1 MSDYIGKYKIIRELG
16 SGSMGIVF
24 LVEDEEKQA
33 LYALKK
39 MKPIHFLDGFK
50 INRFEN
56 EAQLISQLNHPN
68 IVKVL
73 DFGKENGIPFLV
85 MEYMDGGSLSDLL
98 TFGVMGIPHAVYL
111 ISTIME
117 GLKYAHSVGIRHAD
131 LKTSNILLKKDGQVK
146 ITDFGLATIVVTSD
160 RMGTPAY
167 MAPELITNDKVDQ
180 RADIYSLGVIL
191 YEITTGKL
199 PFQGKTAYEVLQ
211 KHLKESPLPPSS
223 IIPNYPRELE
233 DIICKTLK
241 KDPEE
246 RYSSVKEMM
255 TDFNKLPT
263 NMKSPG
269 SSFGIELSL
278 KTFPEKAEIYYD
290 NIYRGLT
297 PVKLLDLLPGEGSLL
312 IKKYGYQDIIQKFN
326 FKSPASINLNYRL
339 KSYNLPLYEI
349 DLGNIPA
356 CNFCLMDNSLL
367 VGARHGELIEVDLDS
382 GSIISS
388 IFVGGEFTK
397 SVTCIDGFVVLSFKD
412 GRIAFLRTSN
422 IPPYLKGSSIYKLF
436 NPGETIA
443 GEILSNYS
451 RVYFGT
457 DNGSLYCLK
466 SSSGESVFKRVYD
479 IPLKEIHLYPQNDII
494 YLSFYNGLF
503 KALDSLLGE
512 EIWTMETTSSYYLT
526 PIFHEGK
533 VVLVSKEGII
543 YYLSA
548 KDGKI
553 IFRHYLNK
561 QVKSIVALDEN
572 NIYLYTS
579 NGTLISVNIIR
590 QQFLWETRMTSKSS
604 LTTSVCYPGHIVDQV
619 INLILG
625 SGLWIKIDKVNGRVL
640 FEHDFGVAVNTKPI
654 EKNGIFYL
662 IDDSGKLYAIPLT

>member
-33 LYALKK
+33 LFALKK

-73 DFGKENGIPFLV
+73 DFGKESGIPFLV

-367 VGARHGELIEVDLDS
+367 VGARHGELIEVDLDT

-388 IFVGGEFTK
+388 IFIGGEFTK

-466 SSSGESVFKRVYD
+466 SSSGERVFKRVYD
-479 IPLKEIHLYPQNDII
+479 IPLKEIHLFPQNDII

-512 EIWTMETTSSYYLT
+512 EIWTLETTSSYYLT

-533 VVLVSKEGII
+533 VLLVSKEGII

-579 NGTLISVNIIR
+579 NGTLISANIIR
-590 QQFLWETRMTSKSS
+590 QQFLWETRMASKNS

-619 INLILG
+619 LNLILG

-640 FEHDFGVAVNTKPI
+640 FEHDFGAAVNTKPI
-654 EKNGIFYL
+654 EKNGIYYL

>member
-1 MSDYIGKYKIIRELG
+1 MNDYIGKYKIIRELG
-16 SGSMGIVF
+16 TGSMGIVF
-24 LVEDEEKQA
+24 LVEDEEKQS
-33 LYALKK
+33 LFALKK
-39 MKPIHFLDGFK
+39 MKPIHFLDGIK

-68 IVKVL
+68 IVKVV
-73 DFGKENGIPFLV
+73 DYGKESGIPFIV
-85 MEYMDGGSLSDLL
+85 MENMDGGSLSDLL
-98 TFGVMGIPHAVYL
+98 AFGVMGITHAVYL
-111 ISTIME
+111 ISTVME

-131 LKTSNILLKKDGQVK
+131 LKTSNILLKKDGQIK
-146 ITDFGLATIVVTSD
+146 ITDFGLATMVVTSE

-167 MAPELITNDKVDQ
+167 MAPEVITDDKVDQ

-233 DIICKTLK
+233 TIIFKALK

-246 RYSSVKEMM
+246 RYSSIKEMM
-255 TDFNKLPT
+255 ADFDKLPA
-263 NMKSPG
+263 NVKSQNA
-269 SSFGIELSL
+269 SFGIELSL

-297 PVKLLDLLPGEGSLL
+297 PIKLVDLLPGEGSLL
-312 IKKYGYQDIIQKFN
+312 IKKSGYQDIIQKFN
-326 FKSPASINLNYRL
+326 FKSPASINLYYRL

-367 VGARHGELIEVDLDS
+367 VGAKHGELIEVDLNS

-397 SVTCIDGFVVLSFKD
+397 SVTCLDGFVVLSLKD
-412 GRIAFLRTSN
+412 GRVAFLRTSN
-422 IPPYLKGSSIYKLF
+422 IPPYLKGSSIYKMF

-443 GEILSNYS
+443 GDIMSNYS
-451 RVYFGT
+451 RVYIGT
-457 DNGSLYCLK
+457 ENGNLYCLK
-466 SSSGESVFKRVYD
+466 SSSGESVFKHVFD

-503 KALDSLLGE
+503 KAVDSILGE
-512 EIWTMETTSSYYLT
+512 EIWTMETTSSNFLT
-526 PIFHEGK
+526 PIFREGR
-533 VVLVSKEGII
+533 VILVSKEGVV
-543 YYLSA
+543 YCLSV

-553 IFRHYLNK
+553 IFRQYLNK
-561 QVKSIVALDEN
+561 QIKSIVALDDN

-579 NGTLISVNIIR
+579 NGTLLSTNINR
-590 QQFLWETRMTSKSS
+590 QQLSWETRLTSKIS
-604 LTTSVCYPGHIVDQV
+604 LPALVCHPGHMVEQV
-619 INLILG
+619 LNLILS
-625 SGLWIKIDKVNGRVL
+625 SGLWIKIDKVSGRVL
-640 FEHDFGVAVNTKPI
+640 FEHDFGATVNTKPI
-654 EKNGIFYL
+654 EKNGLFYL